1 MAEDE
6 KTPETPETVVE
17 EVRGEAGDDPTK
29 SAEADNAA
37 ETGETA
43 PAEAAPEAAAEE
55 TPAEDPAAPS
65 APAPAETRRDRL
77 EARRAARRPAQ
88 RGQVTPEQREEERR
102 ERRAATAKQRRAYRA
117 KLKERRAATQ
127 TERTVVEADHAPE
140 HGPGRPRVR
149 QGVVTSA
156 KGDKTITVKID
167 VVRRHR
173 RYHKILRS
181 TLKLYAHDEA
191 NNANEGDT
199 VRVVEC
205 RPMSRS
211 KRWRLTEVLERA
223 K

>member
-1 MAEDE
+1 MAED
-6 KTPETPETVVE
+6 KTPETPETVAE
-17 EVRGEAGDDPTK
+17 E
-29 SAEADNAA
+29 A
-37 ETGETA
+37 ETTE
-43 PAEAAPEAAAEE
+43 PAAA
-55 TPAEDPAAPS
+55 AS
-65 APAPAETRRDRL
+65 APAPAPPASKTRRDRL
-77 EARRAARRPAQ
+77 EARRAERRPAQ
-88 RGQVTPEQREEERR
+88 RGEVSPEQRESERQA
-102 ERRAATAKQRRAYRA
+102 RRAATAKQRRAYRA
-117 KLKERRAATQ
+117 KLKQRRAGT
-127 TERTVVEADHAPE
+127 RADRPAGTAQAPE

-205 RPMSRS
+205 RPMSAT

>member
-1 MAEDE
+1 MAED
-6 KTPETPETVVE
+6 KTPETPETVLDEVE
-17 EVRGEAGDDPTK
+17 NASATGD
-29 SAEADNAA
+29 A
-37 ETGETA
+37 A
-43 PAEAAPEAAAEE
+43 PAEA
-55 TPAEDPAAPS
+55 
-65 APAPAETRRDRL
+65 PAPAATKTRRARL
-77 EARRAARRPAQ
+77 EARRAARRPAA
-88 RGQVTPEQREEERR
+88 RGQVTPEQRDAERKA
-102 ERRAATAKQRRAYRA
+102 RRAETAKQRRSYRS
-117 KLKERRAATQ
+117 KLKARRAATKP
-127 TERTVVEADHAPE
+127 ERSAPEPAHAAE

-173 RYHKILRS
+173 RYHKIMRS

-205 RPMSRS
+205 RPMSAT

>member
-1 MAEDE
+1 M
-6 KTPETPETVVE
+6 
-17 EVRGEAGDDPTK
+17 
-29 SAEADNAA
+29 
-37 ETGETA
+37 
-43 PAEAAPEAAAEE
+43 AEE
-55 TPAEDPAAPS
+55 TPENLAEESRAEGGDDATQSPEAGAAAGETAAADAETAPTEPAAATP
-65 APAPAETRRDRL
+65 PGRTRRERL
-77 EARRAARRPAQ
+77 DARREARRAGARGPL
-88 RGQVTPEQREEERR
+88 TPEQRDA
-102 ERRAATAKQRRAYRA
+102 ERRARRAETAKQRRAYRA
-117 KLKERRAATQ
+117 KLKQRRAAGR
-127 TERTVVEADHAPE
+127 TERPPAEPDHARE

-167 VVRRHR
+167 VTRRHR

-181 TLKLYAHDEA
+181 TLKLYAHDEGNA
-191 NNANEGDT
+191 ANEGDT

>member
-1 MAEDE
+1 MAE
-6 KTPETPETVVE
+6 ETPDNIVE
-17 EVRGEAGDDPTK
+17 EVET
-29 SAEADNAA
+29 AA
-37 ETGETA
+37 ETGEPTGQTA
-43 PAEAAPEAAAEE
+43 A
-55 TPAEDPAAPS
+55 AAPS
-65 APAPAETRRDRL
+65 APQTTTRRERL
-77 EARRAARRPAQ
+77 EARRADRRPAQ
-88 RGQVTPEQREEERR
+88 RGEVTPEQRDA
-102 ERRAATAKQRRAYRA
+102 ERRARRSETAKQRRAYRA
-117 KLKERRAATQ
+117 KLKARRAATQ
-127 TERTVVEADHAPE
+127 GERTDVTPRAPE

-191 NNANEGDT
+191 NNAQEGDT

-205 RPMSRS
+205 RPMSRT

-223 K
+223 R

>member
-6 KTPETPETVVE
+6 KTPETVVE
-17 EVRGEAGDDPTK
+17 EVE
-29 SAEADNAA
+29 NAA

-43 PAEAAPEAAAEE
+43 PSEETAPEAAAS
-55 TPAEDPAAPS
+55 S
-65 APAPAETRRDRL
+65 APAAETRRERL
-77 EARRAARRPAQ
+77 EARRAARRPAA
-88 RGQVTPEQREEERR
+88 RGEVTPEQREEERQA
-102 ERRAATAKQRRAYRA
+102 RRAATAKQRRAYRT
-117 KLKERRAATQ
+117 KLKERRAADRK
-127 TERTVVEADHAPE
+127 EHPAPEPDHAPE
-140 HGPGRPRVR
+140 HGPGRAKTR
-149 QGVVTSA
+149 QGVVVSA

-167 VVRRHR
+167 VVQRHR
-173 RYHKILRS
+173 RYHKIMRS
-181 TLKLYAHDEA
+181 TQKLYAHDEA

>member
-1 MAEDE
+1 
-6 KTPETPETVVE
+6 V
-17 EVRGEAGDDPTK
+17 
-29 SAEADNAA
+29 S
-37 ETGETA
+37 
-43 PAEAAPEAAAEE
+43 
-55 TPAEDPAAPS
+55 
-65 APAPAETRRDRL
+65 
-77 EARRAARRPAQ
+77 
-88 RGQVTPEQREEERR
+88 PEQREEERKA
-102 ERRAATAKQRRAYRA
+102 RRAAIAKQRRSYRA
-117 KLKERRAATQ
+117 KQKERRAAARA
-127 TERTVVEADHAPE
+127 ERPAPEPGHAPE

-205 RPMSRS
+205 RPMSAT
-211 KRWRLTEVLERA
+211 KRWRVTEVLERA

>member
-1 MAEDE
+1 M
-6 KTPETPETVVE
+6 
-17 EVRGEAGDDPTK
+17 
-29 SAEADNAA
+29 
-37 ETGETA
+37 
-43 PAEAAPEAAAEE
+43 AEE
-55 TPAEDPAAPS
+55 TAETVTIDEVEDARRRDELRPRRRRRPPSAERRAETAAPPAPAA
-65 APAPAETRRDRL
+65 AETRRDRL
-77 EARRAARRPAQ
+77 EARRAARRPAP
-88 RGQVTPEQREEERR
+88 RGQVTPEQRDEERQA
-102 ERRAATAKQRRAYRA
+102 RRAATAKQRRAYRA

-127 TERTVVEADHAPE
+127 HGRARAPSRDHAPE

-149 QGVVTSA
+149 QGVVVSA

-173 RYHKILRS
+173 RYHKIMRS

>member
-1 MAEDE
+1 MAEE
-6 KTPETPETVVE
+6 NPENIVE
-17 EVRGEAGDDPTK
+17 EVRGEGEAAAGDDATK
-29 SAEADNAA
+29 SPEAVAA
-37 ETGETA
+37 ETGEAAAADAGEVTPEEA
-43 PAEAAPEAAAEE
+43 PAAEAAP
-55 TPAEDPAAPS
+55 AAPGR
-65 APAPAETRRDRL
+65 ETRRDRL
-77 EARRAARRPAQ
+77 EARRAARRPAP
-88 RGQVTPEQREEERR
+88 RGPVSPEQRDEERR
-102 ERRAATAKQRRAYRA
+102 ARRAAVAKQRRAYRT
-117 KLKERRAATQ
+117 KLKERRAAARAQ
-127 TERTVVEADHAPE
+127 RPAPE
-140 HGPGRPRVR
+140 PDRPVEHERGRPRVR

-173 RYHKILRS
+173 RYHKIMRS

-205 RPMSRS
+205 RPMSAT

>member
-6 KTPETPETVVE
+6 KTPETVVD
-17 EVRGEAGDDPTK
+17 EVE
-29 SAEADNAA
+29 NAA

-43 PAEAAPEAAAEE
+43 PTEETAPAEAAAS
-55 TPAEDPAAPS
+55 S
-65 APAPAETRRDRL
+65 APAAESRRERL
-77 EARRAARRPAQ
+77 EARRAARRPAP
-88 RGQVTPEQREEERR
+88 RGEVTPEQRDEERQA
-102 ERRAATAKQRRAYRA
+102 RRAATAKQRRAYRA
-117 KLKERRAATQ
+117 KLKERRGAEQKDRPAA
-127 TERTVVEADHAPE
+127 EPAHAPE

>member
-1 MAEDE
+1 MAE
-6 KTPETPETVVE
+6 ETP
-17 EVRGEAGDDPTK
+17 DNI
-29 SAEADNAA
+29 AED
-37 ETGETA
+37 T
-43 PAEAAPEAAAEE
+43 PAAAEE
-55 TPAEDPAAPS
+55 APAAP
-65 APAPAETRRDRL
+65 ATPQTETRRDRL
-77 EARRAARRPAQ
+77 ETRRAARRPAQ
-88 RGQVTPEQREEERR
+88 RGQVTPEQREAERQA
-102 ERRAATAKQRRAYRA
+102 RRAATAKQRRAYRA
-117 KLKERRAATQ
+117 KRKQRRDASR
-127 TERTVVEADHAPE
+127 TERPAPEAAHAPE

-181 TLKLYAHDEA
+181 TIALYAHDEA
-191 NNANEGDT
+191 NNAHEGDT

-223 K
+223 R

>member
-6 KTPETPETVVE
+6 KTPETVVE
-17 EVRGEAGDDPTK
+17 EVE
-29 SAEADNAA
+29 NAA

-43 PAEAAPEAAAEE
+43 PAEETAPEAAA
-55 TPAEDPAAPS
+55 PS
-65 APAPAETRRDRL
+65 APAETRRDRL
-77 EARRAARRPAQ
+77 EARRAARRPAP
-88 RGQVTPEQREEERR
+88 RGEVTPEQRDEERQA
-102 ERRAATAKQRRAYRA
+102 RRAATAKQRRAYRA
-117 KLKERRAATQ
+117 KLKERRDAEPKDKPA
-127 TERTVVEADHAPE
+127 VEAQHAPE

-205 RPMSRS
+205 RPMSAT
-211 KRWRLTEVLERA
+211 KRWRLEEVLERA

>member
-6 KTPETPETVVE
+6 KTPETEVE
-17 EVRGEAGDDPTK
+17 EV
-29 SAEADNAA
+29 
-37 ETGETA
+37 ETG
-43 PAEAAPEAAAEE
+43 EAAPEAAQE
-55 TPAEDPAAPS
+55 TASS
-65 APAPAETRRDRL
+65 APASESRRDRL

-88 RGQVTPEQREEERR
+88 RGQVTPEQREAERQA
-102 ERRAATAKQRRAYRA
+102 RRAATAKQRRAYRA

-127 TERTVVEADHAPE
+127 AERPAQEPDHAPE

-167 VVRRHR
+167 VVGRHR